1 MRKKLIAII
10 ALIILAICLV
20 SSIVDFSAGGG
31 LYDEGDTISHR
42 INHIRYA
49 PYIYSEPTVDISLG
63 YTPPKGTLV
72 LYCTYTITDSTHK
85 TVDSSIMMHSPFSS
99 EYIISKILTNLP
111 NDNYTFIINA
121 YCANGAIRTP
131 VNSTFTVDTTFIEP
145 KLTMIS
151 PQNQTTYNTNK
162 VDIIYHV
169 NSEVNWSYYAIDSS
183 SYSQT
188 DNWISFNGNITL
200 SVLSEGSHKLAI
212 SAKTETNK
220 HSDQPFETQI
230 IYFIINTSEVR

>member
-1 MRKKLIAII
+1 MRKKIIAII

-31 LYDEGDTISHR
+31 LYEYGDTISHY
-42 INHIRYA
+42 IDHIRYA
-49 PYIYSEPTVDISLG
+49 PYIYNEPTVDISLG
-63 YTPPKGTLV
+63 YTPPKGTIV
-72 LYCTYTITDSTHK
+72 LYCIYTITDSTHK
-85 TVDSSIMMHSPFSS
+85 TVDSSLMLHFPFSS
-99 EYIISKILTNLP
+99 EYIISKTLTNLA

-151 PQNQTTYNTNK
+151 PQNQTNYNTNK

-169 NSEVNWSYYAIDSS
+169 NSKVIWSYYAIDSTS
-183 SYSQT
+183 NSQF
-188 DNWISFNGNITL
+188 DNWIPFNGNITL
-200 SVLSEGSHKLAI
+200 SGLSEGSHQLAI
-212 SAKTETNK
+212 SVKTDASL
-220 HSDQPFETQI
+220 HSDNPFGRQAI
-230 IYFIINTSEVR
+230 NFIINTPEV